1 VAERGVAEEAAAA
14 FSSYDSRSERNAISM
29 AEPQLLS
36 TAVHHTV
43 PGRYVRAES
52 ERPRL
57 GEVVSGA
64 RIPVVDLS
72 CPDRAAVASAIGDA
86 CRSHGFFQVK

>member
-43 PGRYVRAES
+43 RAES

-72 CPDRAAVASAIGDA
+72 CPDRAAVAIGDA